1 MKKSIVLP
9 LCICLFIV
17 SFLTGCGSDTDDS
30 SPLSSSEI
38 VKMYQDPDSYK
49 GRYVELSGEVL
60 YVDGSLF
67 QLYRHNV
74 DYPDTTVVY
83 ISGIDNLTLNR
94 GDYVIVSGTVDGT
107 VTGTS
112 FDGTATEAAAITAE
126 SVTISDYQTIVSPAL
141 KTLEVNQSQDHS
153 GVTVTLEKIEFAA
166 EETRF
171 YIKIDNQSGADYTAF
186 EFGSKAVQ
194 NGNNYPYR
202 ENFEADYPH
211 FPDPIQS
218 GSSAEAIFATSE
230 LNSSA
235 ALQFIFDGFSADPGL
250 HPGHYTF
257 DAAG

>member
-141 KTLEVNQSQDHS
+141 KTLEVN
-153 GVTVTLEKIEFAA
+153 LFL
-166 EETRF
+166 
-171 YIKIDNQSGADYTAF
+171 Y
-186 EFGSKAVQ
+186 Q
-194 NGNNYPYR
+194 N
-202 ENFEADYPH
+202 
-211 FPDPIQS
+211 
-218 GSSAEAIFATSE
+218 
-230 LNSSA
+230 
-235 ALQFIFDGFSADPGL
+235 
-250 HPGHYTF
+250 
-257 DAAG
+257 